1 MTTLPGITTFS
12 DAAATS
18 ASAVYANDVA
28 LAGAFGSLEMSDS
41 ISNDNSPI
49 MIGPIRVVI
58 EAPSSTLY
66 IWQAPVDL
74 ELWELHVS
82 PVSAVDG
89 TMSGATLDGSNKGQI
104 LVRNDG
110 DDVGDGVMPLSLTA
124 SETEDLSGESNRV
137 VAAGDEVE
145 IITFNFT
152 NTPKYHA
159 CISIL
164 AYTKHKE

>member
-1 MTTLPGITTFS
+1 MTAVPAVTTFS

-28 LAGAFGSLEMSDS
+28 LAGAFGALDTTNS
-41 ISNDNSPI
+41 ISNDNAAI
-49 MIGPIRVVI
+49 LLGPIRVVI

-66 IWQAPVDL
+66 IWQAPVDV

-89 TMSGATLDGSNKGQI
+89 TTSGATLDGSNKGQVV
-104 LVRNDG
+104 VRNDG
-110 DDVGDGVMPLSLTA
+110 VMVGSGVMPLTLQA

-137 VAAGDEVE
+137 VSAGDEIQ
-145 IITFNFT
+145 IITYNFT

-159 CISIL
+159 NVSVL
-164 AYTKHKE
+164 AYTKHRS